1 MNTKH
6 KGFKTKVFFWLVLMM
21 ISGMSIAQPVSRET
35 ARQAAKTFLENN
47 GAQSAELSDVSAAAG
62 FEHLY
67 VFTTG
72 NSFVL
77 MAADSRVQPV
87 LGYSLNG
94 GFDTEGMPENVRE
107 WLQGYDDEIQ
117 WAIDNN
123 WRAAPATA
131 RQWQDLENGVR
142 GPRATTVVAPLIQTR
157 WNQNKY
163 YNNLCPVMSG
173 GPGGHA
179 YTGCTATAM
188 AQIMKYYNYPSKGIG
203 SHSYDWNG
211 QTLSAD
217 FGSTTYDWDNMAD
230 YYEYYVDDNG
240 SYQWLP
246 TPSSVEID
254 AVATLMYHCGV
265 SVDMNYTSS
274 GSGASISNAAIA
286 LKSYFNYSSTTEYKR
301 KSDFDDTEWDT
312 MVKNELDQS
321 RPLEYAGY
329 DPNGSGG
336 HAFVC
341 DGYNDADYF
350 HFNWGWAGAYD
361 GYFSLAN
368 LDTGANNQS
377 GSGNGVYTRNQE
389 AIFGIQPVQCA
400 ASAPTNLAYTMT
412 GLQNITLSWT
422 AANGATSYN
431 IYRNNNYVG
440 NSTTTSYSEDTPFG
454 TNAYYVRSVD
464 ASGNLSLSSNYVTVY
479 IGYQIPIVD
488 DLQATLSGNNVSLT
502 WTAPEWCYPETPTA
516 TLNYG
521 EGPVYYSWTSVYY
534 AHRHL
539 AADLAQYAGKA
550 VYKVSTY
557 IQYPGTYSVYVYTN
571 SNQSNK
577 PDPNSLAFS
586 KTGMQ
591 VTVSNDW
598 YEIDMDDPII
608 LTGTND
614 LWVVMKQ
621 ENTGQTHPTPSFSIS
636 EHNINAFYA
645 SSSSPTNL
653 YDANSS
659 YNCAWLI
666 NTYLTD
672 GIYTYNLYRDD
683 AVIAEQISET
693 QYTDSALPDGTYA
706 YYVKTNYY
714 GGETEASNTVTVT
727 LPGLATQTVT
737 FTDGWTW
744 WTPTVAT
751 SLAQL
756 ETALGSNGIL
766 INSQDDGFARYENG
780 SWSGTLQGFEPG
792 QMYKIAAQ
800 TTDPITL
807 TGLPATSATI
817 NILPGYNWFGYT
829 GGGGLTIA
837 EALGDFEPAEGD
849 TIVDEDG
856 NTATYNGSAWTSTL
870 TTLTRGK
877 GYVYHSTVNET
888 KTMTLH

>member
-1 MNTKH
+1 MMNTKH
-6 KGFKTKVFFWLVLMM
+6 KGFKTKFFFWLVLMM

-35 ARQAAKTFLENN
+35 ARQAAKTFLDNN
-47 GAQSAELSDVSAAAG
+47 GATSAELADVSAAAG

-94 GFDTEGMPENVRE
+94 GFDTEGMPENKRA
-107 WLQGYDDEIQ
+107 WIQ
-117 WAIDNN
+117 EYSDGIQYVIEHQTRASTETSQQ
-123 WRAAPATA
+123 WRALLDGDPDA
-131 RQWQDLENGVR
+131 G
-142 GPRATTVVAPLIQTR
+142 RATTVVGPLVQTR
-157 WNQNKY
+157 WNQSDP
-163 YNNLCPVMSG
+163 YNLLCPSG
-173 GPGGHA
+173 SV
-179 YTGCTATAM
+179 TGCVATAM
-188 AQIMKYYNYPSKGIG
+188 AQVMKYWNYPEHGIG
-203 SHSYDWNG
+203 SHSYVHATYG
-211 QTLSAD
+211 ELSAD
-217 FGSTTYDWDNMAD
+217 FQNTTYDWTNMTNT
-230 YYEYYVDDNG
+230 Y
-240 SYQWLP
+240 
-246 TPSSVEID
+246 TSSSTQTQRM

-265 SVDMNYTSS
+265 SVNMNYGTG
-274 GSGASISNAAIA
+274 GSGASTAAVADA
-286 LKSYFNYSSTTEYKR
+286 LKTYFNYSNDVQHMDRSSY
-301 KSDFDDTEWDT
+301 SLDDWIPILKT
-312 MVKNELDQS
+312 ELDQN
-321 RPLEYAGY
+321 RPIQYHGT
-329 DPNGSGG
+329 GSGG
-336 HAFVC
+336 GHSFVC
-341 DGYNDADYF
+341 DGYRDDDYF
-350 HFNWGWAGAYD
+350 HFNWGWG
-361 GYFSLAN
+361 GYCDEYYVITN
-368 LDTGANNQS
+368 LNPGPGGI
-377 GSGNGVYTRNQE
+377 GSGNNGIYNDGQG
-389 AIFGIQPVQCA
+389 AIIGIHPSECT
-400 ASAPTNLAYTMT
+400 ASAPTNLTYTQS
-412 GLQNITLSWT
+412 GQQVTLAWT
-422 AANGATSYN
+422 AASGAANYN
-431 IYRNNNYVG
+431 IYRNLNLIG
-440 NSTTTSYSEDTPFG
+440 TATSTTYTDIALFG
-454 TNAYYVRSVD
+454 NNNYYVRSVD
-464 ASGNLSLSSNYVTVY
+464 ANGEMSLSSNAVTVTV
-479 IGYQIPIVD
+479 GYQTPIVN
-488 DLQATLSGNNVSLT
+488 DLAATTNENDVNLS

-653 YDANSS
+653 YDANSN

-780 SWSGTLQGFEPG
+780 DWSGTLQGFVPG
-792 QMYKIAAQ
+792 QMYRIETQ
-800 TTDPITL
+800 SVGTITL
-807 TGLPATSATI
+807 EGEAIQTNGITFM
-817 NILPGYNWFGYT
+817 PGYNWFGYT
-829 GGGGLTIA
+829 GRAGLSIA
-837 EALGDFEPAEGD
+837 KALGDFVPAEGD
-849 TIVDEDG
+849 QIIGQDG
-856 NTATYNGSAWTSTL
+856 TATYGNGEWTGALISL
-870 TTLTRGK
+870 MPGK
-877 GYVYHSTVNET
+877 GYVYHSTTN
-888 KTMTLH
+888 KIKPMTFN